1 MRAAR
6 RWRVCGGAE
15 DVDAVAGDGEFTD
28 DEGVVEAEVGGEER
42 WVEVAAVEVEVGLE
56 GQPRAS
62 AVLAGQRARVH
73 SR

>member
-28 DEGVVEAEVGGEER
+28 DEGVAET
-42 WVEVAAVEVEVGLE
+42 EVRSS
-56 GQPRAS
+56 P
-62 AVLAGQRARVH
+62 
-73 SR
+73 